1 MKPDPSINVLGEPL
15 KDCSHDPL
23 TGAYRDGCCNTS
35 AADPGCH
42 TVCAIV
48 TAEFL
53 AFSSS
58 RGNDLSTPVPQYEF
72 PGLKPGDQW
81 CLCAGRWL
89 EAYEAGVAPAVIL
102 EATHEKTLE
111 TVPLE
116 ALRARAISVH

>member
-15 KDCSHDPL
+15 RDCSHDPL

-35 AADPGCH
+35 AADVGCH

-48 TAEFL
+48 TDAFL
-53 AFSSS
+53 AFSRA
-58 RGNDLSTPVPQYEF
+58 RGNDLTTPVPAYQF

-89 EAYEAGVAPAVIL
+89 EAYEAGVAPDVDL
-102 EATHEKTLE
+102 EATHQKTLE
-111 TVPLE
+111 TVPLD
-116 ALRARAISVH
+116 ALQRHAIKRH